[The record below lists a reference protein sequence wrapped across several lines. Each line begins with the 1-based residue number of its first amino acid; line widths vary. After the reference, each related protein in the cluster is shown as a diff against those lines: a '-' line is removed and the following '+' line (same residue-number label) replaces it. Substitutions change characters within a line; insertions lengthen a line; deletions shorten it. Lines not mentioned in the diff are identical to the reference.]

1 MHNAPAS
8 PDVDWFD
15 HGRFGLFI
23 QWGVFALPARHE
35 WVQNRE
41 YIHPDRYEIYS
52 EHFDPDLFDARDW
65 ARRARQAG
73 FTYAV
78 LTTKHHDGF
87 CLWDSALTDY
97 SAPKTAAGRDL
108 VREFVD
114 AFRAE
119 GLRIG
124 FYHSLIDWHHP
135 DFTVDGVHPL
145 RNDPVEIE
153 RNGERD
159 FARYR
164 DYLHG
169 QVRELLTGYG
179 QVDYLFFDFSYSQ
192 GIGSLPGKGAADWGS
207 EEILRMIREL
217 QPSCIVNDRLEIGGD
232 VTTPEQYQP
241 AVTPTGADGVPIRW
255 EACQTINGSWGYDR
269 DNLADKSSE
278 LLLKML
284 IDTVSKNGNMLLN
297 IGPDARGSLDDRT
310 TERMSALG
318 DWFRLHGRSIY
329 GAGASEF
336 APPTDVRY
344 TQRGNRLYVHVFS
357 WPFVHLHLPGLGGRV
372 RYAQLLADGS
382 EIPFRV
388 HLPEHDQPNQHTQ
401 PVGLGPDAVTL
412 HLPVRAPNTPVPV
425 IEVFLTEA

>member
-1 MHNAPAS
+1 MNNAPAS
-8 PDVDWFD
+8 PDVAWFD

-23 QWGVFALPARHE
+23 HWGVYALPARHE

-41 YIHPDRYEIYS
+41 YIHPDRYKIYS

-97 SAPKTAAGRDL
+97 SAPKTTAGRDL

-135 DFTVDGVHPL
+135 DFTVDGIHPL
-145 RNDPVEIE
+145 RNDPAEIE

-164 DYLHG
+164 EYLHG
-169 QVRELLTGYG
+169 QVRELITGYG

-192 GIGSLPGKGAADWGS
+192 GIGALPGKGAADWGS
-207 EEILRMIREL
+207 EELLRMIREL
-217 QPSCIVNDRLEIGGD
+217 QPGCIVNDRLEIGGD

-241 AVTPTGADGVPIRW
+241 AVTPTDHDGAPIRW

-297 IGPDARGSLDDRT
+297 IGPDAR
-310 TERMSALG
+310 
-318 DWFRLHGRSIY
+318 
-329 GAGASEF
+329 
-336 APPTDVRY
+336 
-344 TQRGNRLYVHVFS
+344 
-357 WPFVHLHLPGLGGRV
+357 
-372 RYAQLLADGS
+372 
-382 EIPFRV
+382 
-388 HLPEHDQPNQHTQ
+388 
-401 PVGLGPDAVTL
+401 
-412 HLPVRAPNTPVPV
+412 
-425 IEVFLTEA
+425 